1 MRRLARF
8 SPPLA
13 IVAALILAGFATP
26 ARAERPA
33 APDLLPQ
40 ETVLFVSIADA
51 ADFKQKFM
59 ETALGQM
66 SQDPQLKPLV
76 DEMYG
81 VLLQT
86 AAAAEQSLGVSLSDI
101 LDIPQGELTLALLNP
116 SVGEPALVILLDTN
130 DSPAVQKLLD
140 RGLEQARQSGV
151 NPRQQTVEDVSL
163 TVFDIPGNQ
172 TRQAAY
178 FQKEGTLAI
187 GTNLEELKKLIG
199 RWNGAEGETLAD
211 NKQYGAV
218 MLRSRGS
225 ADEVPQLTW
234 FVDPISLVRSVG
246 RNISGAQ
253 FAIAILPAL
262 GLDGLQC
269 LGGSVTL
276 ATEQF
281 DMIVRTHVM
290 IDSPRSGVLEM
301 IALGG
306 GDMTPEKWVPSDA
319 ASYSTM
325 YWNAEQTY
333 DKLSSLYDS
342 FQTPGA
348 FDGIVQSNVNDRI
361 GVNLEKDILAALEGR
376 FTTVSFVQQ
385 PITADSQSQLAG
397 VRLKDP
403 AAFQTTLDKLIGQF
417 PDNVTP
423 KAFGGVTYHQV
434 VLQQNQQQNQQQGQ
448 PLGASPPQPCF
459 AIVEDYLLIANR
471 PAVLERAIVATGG
484 ADSLA
489 ESLDY
494 KLIVS
499 RSERQSGGSKP
510 AMLSFQ
516 RPAEGLRFF
525 YGLATSEE
533 NRTRLREQAAAGG
546 IANSINQALERNP
559 LPPFAILEQY
569 LAPGGAILVDDETGL
584 HYTSFT
590 LRRKRE

>member
-8 SPPLA
+8 SAPFA
-13 IVAALILAGFATP
+13 VAAALALSFAPSTV
-26 ARAERPA
+26 RGERPA
-33 APDLLPQ
+33 APELLPQ

-59 ETALGQM
+59 QTALGQM

-86 AAAAEQSLGVSLSDI
+86 AAAAQESLGVSLGEI
-101 LDIPQGELTLALLNP
+101 LDIPQGELTLALVNP

-140 RGLEQARQSGV
+140 RGVERARQSGI
-151 NPRQQTVEDVSL
+151 NPRTQTVEDVSL

-172 TRQAAY
+172 ARQAAY

-218 MLRSRGS
+218 MLRSQGS

-234 FVDPISLVRSVG
+234 FVDPIALVRSIG
-246 RNISGAQ
+246 RNISNAQ

-269 LGGSVTL
+269 LGGSLTL

-281 DMIVRTHVM
+281 DMIVRAHAM
-290 IDSPRSGVLEM
+290 IDSPRSGVMEM

-306 GDMTPEKWVPSDA
+306 GDMTPEKWVPADA
-319 ASYSTM
+319 ATYSTL

-348 FDGIVQSNVNDRI
+348 FDAIVQSNVNDRI
-361 GVNLEKDILAALEGR
+361 GVNLEKDILSALEGR
-376 FTTVSFVQQ
+376 ITSVSFVQR
-385 PITADSQSQLAG
+385 PITADSQATLFG
-397 VRLKDP
+397 LRLKDSD
-403 AAFQTTLDKLIGQF
+403 AFEMTLDKLVAKF
-417 PDNVTP
+417 PQAVTSQ
-423 KAFGGVTYHQV
+423 AYGGVNYHLV
-434 VLQQNQQQNQQQGQ
+434 TLPQNQQQAQ
-448 PLGASPPQPCF
+448 PLGAAPPEWCF
-459 AIVEDYLLIANR
+459 AIVEDYLLVANR
-471 PAVLERAIVATGG
+471 PAVLERAIIATGG
-484 ADSLA
+484 TDSLA
-489 ESLDY
+489 ESLEF

-499 RSERQSGGSKP
+499 RTERQSGGSKP

-516 RPAEGLRFF
+516 RPAEGFRFF

-533 NRTRLREQAAAGG
+533 NRARLREQAAEGG
-546 IANSINQALERNP
+546 IVNSVNQALERNP
-559 LPPFAILEQY
+559 LPPFEVLEQY